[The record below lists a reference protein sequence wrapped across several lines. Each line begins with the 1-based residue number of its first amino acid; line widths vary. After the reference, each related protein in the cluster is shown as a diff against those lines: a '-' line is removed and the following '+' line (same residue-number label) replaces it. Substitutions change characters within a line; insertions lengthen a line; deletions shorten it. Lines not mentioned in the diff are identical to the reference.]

1 MRTVRRILLFIA
13 LCIAVVGMAF
23 ADVHS
28 VCAQEV
34 SEQEG
39 VLKDAKVHTEV
50 GETNSP
56 EERSSEVEK
65 AEETKEKEKTDAG
78 KPDKTHEIEDIIEDE
93 DEDEF
98 EEEMETIADPLKPFN
113 RLMFEVNDK
122 LYFYVIK
129 PISQVYKAILP
140 EPVRVS
146 VRNAISNVMTP
157 VRLVNCLLQ
166 GKFEGAAIEYSR
178 FMVNTVAGLGFF
190 DVAKKYH
197 NLEKQDE
204 DFGQTLGHYG
214 MKEGFYIVWPVFGP
228 STARDT
234 LGMAGDFFADPFIYV
249 NPTKYLGVVMIN
261 TDIRSGINAIKTA
274 NETSLTLGTYEEFK
288 ESSIDPYI
296 SMRNAYFEYRKNKIK
311 K

>member
-1 MRTVRRILLFIA
+1 VRRILLFIA

-28 VCAQEV
+28 VGAQDV
-34 SEQEG
+34 SEQES
-39 VLKDAKVHTEV
+39 VLKDAKVHTGV
-50 GETNSP
+50 GETTPPAEPSF
-56 EERSSEVEK
+56 EVEK
-65 AEETKEKEKTDAG
+65 AEETKKKEEADAG
-78 KPDKTHEIEDIIEDE
+78 KSDRMFEKEEISEDE
-93 DEDEF
+93 DEGEDEF

-122 LYFYVIK
+122 LYFYVLK
-129 PISQVYKAILP
+129 PVALVYEAILP
-140 EPVRVS
+140 EQVRVS
-146 VRNAISNVMTP
+146 LRNAISNLTTP
-157 VRLVNCLLQ
+157 IRLVNCLLQ

-190 DVAKKYH
+190 DMAKKYH

-214 MKEGFYIVWPVFGP
+214 VKEGFYIVWPFFGP

-249 NPTKYLGVVMIN
+249 NPTKDLGVVSIN
-261 TDIRSGINAIKTA
+261 TDIRSGINLTKTI

-296 SMRNAYFEYRKNKIK
+296 SMRNAYFEYRRNKIK